1 MGFSIGFHSAGL
13 HRYPIEAV
21 IERVSDAGYDC
32 IELNAETLPWA
43 KPHVTPD
50 LSEHDRRKIR
60 QKVKAH
66 GVRVSSISAH
76 IDLVC
81 TEEEKRRGN
90 LNYALGCLDLAGDL
104 EVPVAH
110 LLSGPPPQ
118 DVSREEAFKWLTDA
132 VSQCIRYGESLGVK
146 VAFEPVA
153 THLIC
158 DMVSLLELTEAV
170 VPLEL
175 YVNFDPSHLAV
186 HDDQISTAVKTLG
199 QQIVHVHIKDAKGTP
214 IDYQFPPLGL
224 GVIDFDEFTDALREI
239 GYSGVLSVEYEA
251 NAFGYELSEEEIVE
265 GSLKFV
271 KEMLAV

>member
-1 MGFSIGFHSAGL
+1 MTCLFGFHSAGL
-13 HRYPIEAV
+13 HRHPIEAV

-50 LSEHDRRKIR
+50 LSEQDRSQIR

-66 GVRVSSISAH
+66 GVTISSISAH
-76 IDLVC
+76 TDLVC

-90 LNYALGCLDLAGDL
+90 LIYALGCLDLAGDL

-118 DVSREEAFKWLTDA
+118 GVSRKEAFKWLVDA
-132 VSQCIRYGESLGVK
+132 VSQCIRHGESIGVK

-158 DMVSLLELTEAV
+158 DTMSLLELMKAV
-170 VPLEL
+170 APLLL
-175 YVNFDPSHLAV
+175 YVNFDPSHFAV
-186 HDDQISTAVKTLG
+186 HGDQISSAVKTLG
-199 QQIVHVHIKDAKGTP
+199 QQIVHVHIKDAKGSP
-214 IDYQFPPLGL
+214 GDYQFPPLGL
-224 GVIDFDEFTDALREI
+224 GVIDFDEFAVALKEI

-251 NAFGYELSEEEIVE
+251 NAFGYELSEVEIVE

-271 KEMLAV
+271 KEFMAA